1 MLAVFTLKYH
11 ISQINKQTMMTT
23 YKELLETSIKS
34 KKHIYIYIYIYNPVT
49 MPTISRK
56 NCKNARKQ
64 KPK

>member
-11 ISQINKQTMMTT
+11 ISQINKQNMMTT

-34 KKHIYIYIYIYNPVT
+34 KKHIYSIYIYNPVT
-49 MPTISRK
+49 MPSISRK